1 MESPEVALKSN
12 PTKLR
17 TLAAWYR
24 NLAEA
29 TENPAIWEGRRQ
41 TAHDLEEKAA
51 RAEGRM
57 PLQS

>member
-1 MESPEVALKSN
+1 MESPEIALISN
-12 PTKLR
+12 PAKLR

-41 TAHDLEEKAA
+41 TANDLDEKAA
-51 RAEGRM
+51 RAEGQM
-57 PLQS
+57 AGQS